1 MDLKQYIA
9 EKRGRATD
17 LANFLG
23 VSLSYLSQMA
33 SGSAP
38 IASDRAVLIEQ
49 GTEGAVT
56 RKDLYKNDWDKH
68 WPELKDKRRKSHVT
82 QS

>member
-1 MDLKQYIA
+1 MDLKQYIS

-33 SGSAP
+33 SGKAP
-38 IASDRAVLIEQ
+38 IPTDKAVQIEVA
-49 GTEGAVT
+49 TNKAVT
-56 RKDLYKNDWDKH
+56 RKDTHKDDWEKH
-68 WPELKDKRRKSHVT
+68 WPELKDKRRKPHVT